1 MNTYKFDFMLSAWV
15 QQVEIEADS
24 YEEAEQLLNEM
35 SVSEIAREGY
45 IKTSEISDVDCE
57 CEEEEEDDYY
67 EED

>member
-1 MNTYKFDFMLSAWV
+1 METYKFDFMLSAWV
-15 QQVEIEADS
+15 QQVEIEANS

-45 IKTSEISDVDCE
+45 IKSSEIYDVDCE
-57 CEEEEEDDYY
+57 CEEEEGDDY

>member
-1 MNTYKFDFMLSAWV
+1 MKTYVFDFMLSAWV
-15 QQVEIEADS
+15 QQVEIEANS

-45 IKTSEISDVDCE
+45 IKESNITNIDC
-57 CEEEEEDDYY
+57 EEEEDDDY

>member
-1 MNTYKFDFMLSAWV
+1 MKTYKFDFMLSAWV
-15 QQVEIEADS
+15 QEVEIEANS

-45 IKTSEISDVDCE
+45 VKTSEITDVDCE
-57 CEEEEEDDYY
+57 CEEEEDDYY